1 MLEQNLDNMITS
13 VEQQLTL
20 VKIKLKTT
28 KKELKQIDKTIRDN
42 KYIDIEIVKRDK
54 TRLNQELSELDIRIY
69 KLNKILYRLRVCR
82 NILNNEDI

>member
-20 VKIKLKTT
+20 VKMKLKTT
-28 KKELKQIDKTIRDN
+28 KKELKQLSKLTEDN
-42 KYIDIEIVKRDK
+42 KYVNIEIVNHQKA
-54 TRLNQELSELDIRIY
+54 RLNKEISELDIRIY

>member
-20 VKIKLKTT
+20 VKMKLKTT
-28 KKELKQIDKTIRDN
+28 KKELKQLSKLTEDN
-42 KYIDIEIVKRDK
+42 KYVNIEIVNHQKA
-54 TRLNQELSELDIRIY
+54 RLTKDLSELDIRIY

>member
-1 MLEQNLDNMITS
+1 MLEQNLDNMIAS
-13 VEQQLTL
+13 VEQQITL

-28 KKELKQIDKTIRDN
+28 KKELKQLSKLTEDN
-42 KYIDIEIVKRDK
+42 KYVNIEIVNHQKA
-54 TRLNQELSELDIRIY
+54 RLTNEISELDIRIY

>member
-1 MLEQNLDNMITS
+1 MLEQNLDNMILS

-20 VKIKLKTT
+20 VKLKLKAT

-42 KYIDIEIVKRDK
+42 KYIDNEIVRRDK
-54 TRLNQELSELDIRIY
+54 TRINEEISELDIRIY